1 MNEESPT
8 DDGDGPPSPVT
19 FDRYDWSEVE
29 RPSVTVVRAVAA
41 VTNREVFDLPQ
52 LREYV
57 DPDALDRILADRNDR
72 PGVRVS
78 FRYDGVDVTVNSDGR
93 IEISA

>member
-1 MNEESPT
+1 MSEEPPT
-8 DDGDGPPSPVT
+8 DGGDDPPSPVT
-19 FDRYDWSEVE
+19 FERYDWSEVE

-57 DPDALDRILADRNDR
+57 DPDALDRLLADRGDR
-72 PGVRVS
+72 PDVRVS
-78 FRYDGVDVTVNSDGR
+78 FRYADVDVTVNSDGC